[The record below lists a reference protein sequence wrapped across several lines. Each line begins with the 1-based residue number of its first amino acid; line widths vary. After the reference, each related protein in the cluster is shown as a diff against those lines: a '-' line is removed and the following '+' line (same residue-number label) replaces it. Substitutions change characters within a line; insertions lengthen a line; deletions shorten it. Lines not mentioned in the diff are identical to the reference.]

1 MSSPGTPLPPS
12 DQCADLNSIVAA
24 FAVLSGRY
32 AAELQAAASEHG
44 LSPQMAVALLHLS
57 RMGETRMSE
66 FARTMACDAGNLS
79 GTIDRLEE
87 ADLVVRTASSLD
99 KRVRILRS
107 TPEGRR
113 VATKI
118 KRDLD
123 ATRVVA
129 ALRHLDD
136 RERHA
141 LRDTLERLCG
151 AGYDAAAGA

>member
-1 MSSPGTPLPPS
+1 MSSPGTPFPPS
-12 DQCADLNSIVAA
+12 DQCEDLNSIVAA

-57 RMGETRMSE
+57 SVGETRMSE

-87 ADLVVRTASSLD
+87 ADLVVRTANSLD
-99 KRVRILRS
+99 KRVRIVRT

-113 VATKI
+113 VATKL

-129 ALRHLDD
+129 ALRYLDD
-136 RERHA
+136 RERRA

-151 AGYDAAAGA
+151 AGHEAAARA

>member
-1 MSSPGTPLPPS
+1 MSSPGTS
-12 DQCADLNSIVAA
+12 DQCDDLRSIVAA

-32 AAELQAAASEHG
+32 ATELQATASAHG

-57 RMGETRMSE
+57 SVGETRMSE

-87 ADLVVRTASSLD
+87 AELVVRTANALD
-99 KRVRILRS
+99 KRVRIART

-113 VATKI
+113 VATKL

-123 ATRVVA
+123 GTGVIA
-129 ALRHLDD
+129 ALRDLDD
-136 RERHA
+136 RERRA
-141 LRDTLERLCG
+141 LRDTLGRLCG
-151 AGYDAAAGA
+151 AGHEAPARA